1 MSDARKR
8 LDWEKMFELA
18 FDGKKAR
25 EYRRNS
31 EDAEKAVCSMCGPLC
46 SVNIDNHTD
55 PQYAATAAAEHRK
68 MFGQA
73 IVERVEGVP
82 KGTL

>member
-8 LDWEKMFELA
+8 LDWERMFELA

-25 EYRRNS
+25 EYRKNS
-31 EDAEKAVCSMCGPLC
+31 EDDEKAVCSMCGPLC

-55 PQYAATAAAEHRK
+55 PQYAAEAAAKQRQ

-73 IVERVEGVP
+73 IVERVEKVP